1 MEAAMKGLNRIVPII
16 ALAGALVPCAADANI
31 TLSQRGCQT
40 YASWSGN
47 LVWARDIGA
56 DKEKARAELV
66 MLDKKTPESIYAL
79 MLRNLD
85 ILWTTSADWESV
97 TLVLLQDCINRRG
110 TYESGT

>member
-1 MEAAMKGLNRIVPII
+1 MSSPARMEAEMKALNRTISAL
-16 ALAGALVPCAADANI
+16 ALAGALLPGVGDANI
-31 TLSQRGCQT
+31 TLTQRGCQT

-97 TLVLLQDCINRRG
+97 TLVHSMSRFLNM
-110 TYESGT
+110 

>member
-1 MEAAMKGLNRIVPII
+1 MRPFGCSI
-16 ALAGALVPCAADANI
+16 ASLVVVFLITVFLPRSAEANI

-66 MLDKKTPESIYAL
+66 MLDEKTPENIYAL

-85 ILWTTSADWESV
+85 SLWKTTANWESV
-97 TLVLLQDCINRRG
+97 TLVILQDCINRRG
-110 TYESGT
+110 AYESGT

>member
-1 MEAAMKGLNRIVPII
+1 MKPLNRLISLV
-16 ALAGALVPCAADANI
+16 ALAGALIPCAAEAQI
-31 TLSQRGCQT
+31 TLTQRGCQT

-66 MLDKKTPESIYAL
+66 TLDKKMPSNIYAL

-85 ILWTTSADWESV
+85 SLWTTTADWESV

-110 TYESGT
+110 TYETGT